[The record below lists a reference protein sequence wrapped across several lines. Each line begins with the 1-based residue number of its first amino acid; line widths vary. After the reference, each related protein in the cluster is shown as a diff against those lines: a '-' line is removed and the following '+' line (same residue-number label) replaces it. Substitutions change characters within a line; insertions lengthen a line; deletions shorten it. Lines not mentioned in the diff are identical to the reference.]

1 MDLRMLNGGNPADRA
16 STYACNLGNVGVN
29 SLDAGTVD
37 ARAVEGLVVSGE
49 SFELKDTSLSLPFS
63 VLSLKAIPTPYV
75 LDDTHSARIISG
87 AAFLNYKPL
96 AKFAVGQVIEFVCSG
111 QVETNDGIKDYIIA
125 PWFRTANPASQAEIY
140 AGLDLQ
146 ANEEGSSS
154 YMFSSVITITAVT
167 PTTINFGYSS
177 RSQRSWT
184 NVSHPDLTNCESGEH
199 DNVPYDSSAGD
210 TPFTSIVINIGDGGI
225 AAGKSV
231 QVVALTSYVRLLA
244 GPSGYVLP
252 IV

>member
-1 MDLRMLNGGNPADRA
+1 MLNGGNSVDRA
-16 STYACNLGNVGVN
+16 QTYACNLGNVGVN
-29 SLDAGTVD
+29 SLDAGTVE
-37 ARAVEGLVVSGE
+37 ARGIEGLVVSGE
-49 SFELKDTSLSLPFS
+49 SFELKDTSLSLPRS

-75 LDDTHSARIISG
+75 LDDTHAAFVVNG

-96 AKFAVGQVIEFVCSG
+96 PRFAVGQVIEFVCSG

-125 PWFRTANPASQAEIY
+125 PWFKTSTPASQADIY

-146 ANEEGSSS
+146 ATDQFPTS
-154 YMFSSVITITAVT
+154 YEFSSIITITAVT
-167 PTTINFGYSS
+167 PTTISFGYSS
-177 RSQRSWT
+177 RSQRSWK
-184 NVSHPDLTNCESGEH
+184 NVDHEDLTNCESGEH
-199 DNVPYDSSAGD
+199 DNVPYDSSAGE

-231 QVVALTSYVRLLA
+231 QVVVLTSYVRLLA

-252 IV
+252 VV